1 VIKNPATRI
10 VAAVL
15 FVSGVTVAPLL
26 DNAATDDSSAGDAFP
41 AQRPHFQIR
50 WQQGELELSG
60 HTSSQE
66 HEQALRQVAE
76 SEYPGSRVTTNFQ
89 PLGIVPDYW
98 AGSTAQVLFLLQAS
112 SSAEATLS
120 TNELKIRSVIVDE
133 PDWKKRLKAL
143 EETMPADME
152 VSADTILV
160 DPTVSVPA
168 ICGRAFESFDSGRI
182 NFEESSVDFRP
193 SAYPRLDRLIALANA
208 CQESQIAI
216 TGHTDASGNE
226 AWNQLLSVRR
236 ASAVGDYVA
245 NGGISQ
251 NRLQISGVGS
261 AEPVADDSTRYGRSL
276 NRRIEIVLS
285 GNY

>member
-1 VIKNPATRI
+1 MIKNPATRV

-15 FVSGVTVAPLL
+15 LVSGVAIAPLL
-26 DNAATDDSSAGDAFP
+26 DNAVTGDSPAGDPLP

-60 HTSSQE
+60 HTSSQK
-66 HEQALRQVAE
+66 HEQELRQAAA
-76 SEYPGSRVTTNFQ
+76 SAYPDSRVTTNFQ
-89 PLGIVPDYW
+89 ELGIVPDDW
-98 AGSTAQVLFLLQAS
+98 AGSTAQILFLLQAS

-120 TNELKIRSVIVDE
+120 TNELRIRSVIVDE
-133 PDWKKRLKAL
+133 PDWKKQLKAL

-152 VSADTILV
+152 LSVDTILV
-160 DPTVSVPA
+160 DPTVSIPA
-168 ICGRAFESFDSGRI
+168 ICERAFESFDSGRI
-182 NFEESSVDFRP
+182 NFEESSVEFRP
-193 SAYPRLDRLIALANA
+193 SAYPRLDRLVALANA
-208 CQESQIAI
+208 CQESQVVI

-226 AWNQLLSVRR
+226 AWNQQLSVRR
-236 ASAVGDYVA
+236 ASAVGDYIA